1 MINCSNVS
9 FHYPNGQGIH
19 NIDLTIEIRSI
30 YLLAGMNGSGKSTL
44 LKVLA
49 GGLTA
54 DTGSISVN
62 GLDLKQSRSKK
73 NLFFTI
79 ALSPQQP
86 ETQFSLPTV
95 LDELRFTAYAT
106 KQPIAADMEAEL
118 IHLFQLKPYLDAS
131 PFDLPPV
138 KRKLLSLAIAAVI
151 PSPFIALDEP
161 TAGIDREH
169 KPLVLQFIRFL
180 HTHNK
185 GVIIVSH
192 DIDTF
197 LPTATHVGIMKNGTI
212 VESTDTNSFLQKLIQ
227 DRYDRDIAKPFVI
240 PRMAR
245 FLTSNPASSV
255 DELAGLIKEHIS
267 KYKK

>member
-1 MINCSNVS
+1 MIRCSGLS
-9 FHYPNGQGIH
+9 YRYPNGQGIH
-19 NIDLTIEIRSI
+19 DIHISIPHDSI

-49 GGLTA
+49 GGLKNYA
-54 DTGSISVN
+54 GSITMN
-62 GLDLKQSRSKK
+62 GADIEQTRTKK
-73 NLFFTI
+73 NRTFTV

-95 LDELRFTAYAT
+95 LEEMRFTAHAI
-106 KQPIAADMEAEL
+106 KQPVDTGLESEL
-118 IHLFQLKPYLDAS
+118 LELLQLKPYLKSS

-161 TAGIDREH
+161 TAGIDRDH
-169 KPLVLQFIRFL
+169 KPTVLQFIDFL

-192 DIDTF
+192 DLDTF
-197 LPTATHVGIMKNGTI
+197 LPFATHVGMMHNGTI
-212 VESTDTNSFLQKLIQ
+212 RESTTTGSFLNNLV
-227 DRYDRDIAKPFVI
+227 RGAYETEIARPFII

-245 FLTSNPASSV
+245 FLIKKPASSV
-255 DELAGLIKEHIS
+255 DELAGIIIQSTKE
-267 KYKK
+267 KY

>member
-1 MINCSNVS
+1 MIECTGVS
-9 FHYPNGQGIH
+9 YQYPNGQGIH
-19 NIDLTIEIRSI
+19 NIDIYIPGTSI

-49 GGLTA
+49 GGLKTYSGII
-54 DTGSISVN
+54 TVN
-62 GLDLKQSRSKK
+62 GLDVKEPRTKEK
-73 NLFFTI
+73 RLFSV

-95 LDELRFTAYAT
+95 RDELRFTAQAT
-106 KQPIAADMEAEL
+106 KQPVDIDLET
-118 IHLFQLKPYLDAS
+118 QLLEILQLSPYMDSS

-161 TAGIDREH
+161 TAGIDRDH
-169 KPLVLQFIRFL
+169 KPMVLQFIRFL
-180 HTHNK
+180 YTHDK

-197 LPTATHVGIMKNGTI
+197 LPLATHVGIMSGGRMI
-212 VESTDTNSFLQKLIQ
+212 ESIERNDFLEKFM
-227 DRYDRDIAKPFVI
+227 RGEYEREIARPFII

-245 FLTSNPASSV
+245 YLIKKPAASI
-255 DELAGLIKEHIS
+255 DELAGIITHSGTQE
-267 KYKK
+267 